1 MSSKRASQWMQ
12 QAVFLGPSL
21 LFFTVMLL
29 IPFMIGI
36 YYSFTEWNGIS
47 TQPHWVGL
55 SNLRKIFSSDDTFRT
70 SFLFTLK
77 YSIVNVVL
85 INLVAFLFALLLTR
99 TLRWAKLYRTVYFL
113 PNVIGGLLL
122 GYIFQFIF
130 TRGLPSIG
138 MLTGIKYLQVPWLG
152 TPETAFWGAIIIG
165 VWQSSGYMMMIYI
178 AGIINIPRELLEA
191 AQIDGAEGWKIV
203 RTITIPLIMPSFTVC
218 LFLTISSSFKAF
230 DQILSL
236 TGGGPFKST
245 EVVAMDIYNEAF
257 GRSNMG
263 LGSAKAIIF
272 FVIIATITLIQ
283 VWLTKRREVEA

>member
-1 MSSKRASQWMQ
+1 MQ
-12 QAVFLGPSL
+12 QVVFLGPSL
-21 LFFTVMLL
+21 LFFTAILL
-29 IPFMIGI
+29 VPFAIGI

-47 TQPHWVGL
+47 SNPKWVGL
-55 SNLRKIFSSDDTFRT
+55 DNLRTIFLGDETFRN
-70 SFLFTLK
+70 SFWFTVR
-77 YSIVNVVL
+77 YSIVNIAL

-99 TLRWAKLYRTVYFL
+99 ALKWRKAYRTIYFL

-122 GYIFQFIF
+122 GYIFQFIY
-130 TRGLPSIG
+130 TRGIPSIG
-138 MLTGIKYLQVPWLG
+138 SLTGIEYLSTPWLG
-152 TPETAFWGAIIIG
+152 TPETAFWGAVLIG
-165 VWQSSGYMMMIYI
+165 VWQNAGYMMMIYI
-178 AGIINIPRELLEA
+178 AGIINIPAELTEA
-191 AQIDGAEGWKIV
+191 ANMDGAEGWRIV
-203 RTITIPLIMPSFTVC
+203 RHITIPLLMPSFTIC

-272 FVIIATITLIQ
+272 FVIIATITLLQ